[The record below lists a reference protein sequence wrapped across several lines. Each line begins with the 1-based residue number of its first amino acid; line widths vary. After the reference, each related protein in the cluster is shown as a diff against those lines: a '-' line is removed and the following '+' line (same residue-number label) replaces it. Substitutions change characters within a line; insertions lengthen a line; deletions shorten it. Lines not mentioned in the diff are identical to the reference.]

1 MPRSGLRGRWWE
13 KQTCKCPERCWETF
27 CSSHEGASPYLI
39 SMWEPPLTLWRTWQC
54 LKTSRNIAVVFM
66 HYLQFVQ
73 LLLVGRL
80 FLAQYN
86 QKGSLSIMGLV
97 QVSIAVG
104 NEEEQGGYA
113 HQCEFLQTSWA
124 CKLLS
129 IYYPEHQT
137 AYLFQVQLNYSDQS
151 SNSIDI

>member
-1 MPRSGLRGRWWE
+1 M
-13 KQTCKCPERCWETF
+13 
-27 CSSHEGASPYLI
+27 GASPYLI
-39 SMWEPPLTLWRTWQC
+39 SMWEPPLTLWRTWRC
-54 LKTSRNIAVVFM
+54 LTNSWNIAVVFM

-73 LLLVGRL
+73 LPLVGKL

-97 QVSIAVG
+97 QVSVAVG
-104 NEEEQGGYA
+104 NEEEQGGYG
-113 HQCEFLQTSWA
+113 HQCEFLQTSWPS
-124 CKLLS
+124 KLLS

-137 AYLFQVQLNYSDQS
+137 AYLFQVQLNYSNQS

>member
-1 MPRSGLRGRWWE
+1 MTNSW
-13 KQTCKCPERCWETF
+13 
-27 CSSHEGASPYLI
+27 
-39 SMWEPPLTLWRTWQC
+39 
-54 LKTSRNIAVVFM
+54 NIAVVFM

-73 LLLVGRL
+73 LPLVGKL

-97 QVSIAVG
+97 QVSVAVG
-104 NEEEQGGYA
+104 NEEEQGGYG
-113 HQCEFLQTSWA
+113 HQCEFLQTSWPS
-124 CKLLS
+124 KLLS

-137 AYLFQVQLNYSDQS
+137 AYLFQVQLNYSNQS